1 MNARKDVLDKRQQI
15 RAAIREAAIEE
26 FALKGLDGAS
36 TQAIARRAGL
46 SKPQLH
52 YYISSK
58 EDLYEEVLL
67 SITEEWSD
75 MFFLSTHSDDPADI
89 IADYIGKK
97 IRHALHHPQITRL
110 FANEIARGA
119 PVLRRHWERSRES
132 VVAAAEVIAQWVENG
147 RIRPVDPFLFQMHMW
162 AITQHYADYETQV
175 RYMLQLDDN
184 QPLDEDR
191 IVGEATRMF
200 LRVCGLPETTAEP
213 AGA

>member
-1 MNARKDVLDKRQQI
+1 MSARKDVLDKRQQI
-15 RAAIREAAIEE
+15 RSAIREAAIEE

-36 TQAIARRAGL
+36 TQAIAKRAGL

-58 EDLYEEVLL
+58 EELYEEVIL

-75 MFFLSTHSDDPADI
+75 MFFLSTNSEDPAEI
-89 IADYIGKK
+89 IVDYIGRK
-97 IRHALHHPQITRL
+97 IRHALRHPQITRL

-119 PVLRRHWERSRES
+119 PILRRHWERSRES
-132 VVAAAEVIAQWVENG
+132 VRAAADVIARWVEEE

-162 AITQHYADYETQV
+162 AITQHYADYEAQV
-175 RYMLQLDDN
+175 RYMLQLGDDE
-184 QPLDEDR
+184 PLDEDR

-200 LRVCGLPETTAEP
+200 LRICGLPEAPAEKR
-213 AGA
+213 